1 MISETYLR
9 SYGAI
14 EKNYKKGSLIF
25 SVGSLQENYYQII
38 EGIVKLSFSGLD
50 ERGKTFK
57 LLRKGECISLYS
69 IFVEMPLL
77 HNALTI
83 TDCRIMIISKKCFF
97 KMIMEER
104 VLMFQILR
112 DLSRDMNSASQ
123 REDFYF
129 TDSPELKL
137 HQLLSNLKHRE
148 TDQEKFSYEVKL
160 TMQQIADFINID
172 LQKMMLCIKSLEK
185 QSLLKVINDKLY
197 F

>member
-1 MISETYLR
+1 MI
-9 SYGAI
+9 
-14 EKNYKKGSLIF
+14 
-25 SVGSLQENYYQII
+25 
-38 EGIVKLSFSGLD
+38 
-50 ERGKTFK
+50 
-57 LLRKGECISLYS
+57 
-69 IFVEMPLL
+69 M
-77 HNALTI
+77 
-83 TDCRIMIISKKCFF
+83 SKKCFF

-112 DLSRDMNSASQ
+112 NLSTDMNSASQ

-137 HQLLSNLKHRE
+137 KQLLSNLKHRE